1 MEKENEKVKEQ
12 EWENITI
19 LELNAEFTK
28 SWKWKSPGIDKVP
41 NFWLNTVS
49 SSHVLFTILL
59 NEIMQNPENE
69 CAREWMCNNPEN
81 ECAREWMCNEAMTQ
95 KTLTTIDRS
104 LVFQQPA
111 NF

>member
-19 LELNAEFTK
+19 LEL
-28 SWKWKSPGIDKVP
+28 KSPGIDKVP

-69 CAREWMCNNPEN
+69 CAREWMCDG
-81 ECAREWMCNEAMTQ
+81 MDVQ
-95 KTLTTIDRS
+95 
-104 LVFQQPA
+104 
-111 NF
+111 